1 MHGSWCRF
9 PRPGKRQRRNGY
21 QPRVPSVPVS
31 TEPDRATVTAA
42 DALADR
48 LSRARIERDEQAAVA
63 VLPDRRLRIEPLA
76 GGDDRWQVAVST
88 DGDTVGKHGPFASPT
103 VAADRAAT
111 LAAETVGYTVCCDGR
126 RS

>member
-1 MHGSWCRF
+1 M
-9 PRPGKRQRRNGY
+9 
-21 QPRVPSVPVS
+21 S
-31 TEPDRATVTAA
+31 TAQDRAA

-76 GGDDRWQVAVST
+76 GPGGDDRWQVAVST

-103 VAADRAAT
+103 AAADRAAA
-111 LAAETVGYTVCCDGR
+111 LATETVGYTVCCDGR